1 MRLETAKTILHS
13 ITTAKFCSRLFSPTS
28 SSSSSSS
35 WPLLLVS
42 YKKKSKPTKG
52 EEKKFYRLLK

>member
-28 SSSSSSS
+28 SSSSSS
-35 WPLLLVS
+35 WPLPLVS

-52 EEKKFYRLLK
+52 EEKKFYCLLK

>member
-28 SSSSSSS
+28 SSSSS
-35 WPLLLVS
+35 WPLPLVS

-52 EEKKFYRLLK
+52 EDKKFYRLLK